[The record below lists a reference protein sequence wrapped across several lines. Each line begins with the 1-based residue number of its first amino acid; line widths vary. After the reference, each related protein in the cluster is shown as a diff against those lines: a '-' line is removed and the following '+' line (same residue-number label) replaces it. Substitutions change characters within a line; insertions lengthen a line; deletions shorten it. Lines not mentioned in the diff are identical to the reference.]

1 MAYAKGDGTRTS
13 LDVCCARASRKDLA
27 TPYVGLQVQCICHQ
41 YLLALPMQEITKGNL
56 PYLYGGKPP
65 GCKNCK
71 STEFVSKFCQYGML
85 GHGQCDKG
93 QIYYLVQLFLDREFY
108 EILQFTPCDL
118 WPLLKGR
125 TLYFSGD
132 SQTQVALQHG
142 PGPAASADSSLL
154 CAALHMFACCGATAW
169 VPNKPLACMLPV
181 HIQA

>member
-1 MAYAKGDGTRTS
+1 MHS
-13 LDVCCARASRKDLA
+13 HEC
-27 TPYVGLQVQCICHQ
+27 
-41 YLLALPMQEITKGNL
+41 LPAPIQEITKGNL

-71 STEFVSKFCQYGML
+71 STEFVSKFCQYGMT

-132 SQTQVALQHG
+132 SQTQVAQQHG
-142 PGPAASADSSLL
+142 PGVNGLL
-154 CAALHMFACCGATAW
+154 TVACSMLCCARALVAGATAW
-169 VPNKPLACMLPV
+169 APKISLRACSSCTCRHDGRYLS
-181 HIQA
+181 

>member
-1 MAYAKGDGTRTS
+1 
-13 LDVCCARASRKDLA
+13 
-27 TPYVGLQVQCICHQ
+27 
-41 YLLALPMQEITKGNL
+41 MQEISKGKL

-71 STEFVSKFCQYGML
+71 STEFVSKFCQFGMT

-93 QIYYLVQLFLDREFY
+93 QIFYLVQQLLDREFY

-132 SQTQVALQHG
+132 SQTQVRRSLFEKRAMRADIL
-142 PGPAASADSSLL
+142 PDAATSGQEAHFSLDMKFTHSSA
-154 CAALHMFACCGATAW
+154 
-169 VPNKPLACMLPV
+169 NILA
-181 HIQA
+181 